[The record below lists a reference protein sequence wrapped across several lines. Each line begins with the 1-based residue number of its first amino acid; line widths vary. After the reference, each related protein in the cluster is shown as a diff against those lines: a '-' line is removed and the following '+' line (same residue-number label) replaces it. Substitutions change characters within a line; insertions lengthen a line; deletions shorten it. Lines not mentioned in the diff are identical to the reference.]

1 MNINLNFLKVKS
13 SVPNFSV
20 VNNSI
25 KKQINT
31 TSSSKNN
38 KNHDR
43 ISISPQS
50 KMMSIIENL
59 SKQKEN
65 IIESRNKL
73 VTTTI
78 ENGGDIKNIKDQL
91 KLYAKQLQDIDKQ
104 IADIKSQQ
112 TKSVFDKNK
121 KEKTDTN
128 KIDNDTKTDAELE
141 IEELSALANISDNV
155 KYSRKISS
163 IKDNSEGEIRIK
175 KSELNLEQLRIDN
188 LESKHLLSQKQIVVD
203 GAVKNLEP
211 VNVKDLVDN
220 IQNIISQK
228 QEALSQSQEK
238 VNILNSIEIKQITNS
253 IEKLNNNN
261 NVNDKS
267 NKDEY
272 NEKSNEYTNE
282 YIK

>member
-1 MNINLNFLKVKS
+1 MNIGFNFFKVQS
-13 SVPNFSV
+13 AAPNFNA

-38 KNHDR
+38 KSHDR

-50 KMMSIIENL
+50 KMMNIIENL

-104 IADIKSQQ
+104 IADIKAQQ

-121 KEKTDTN
+121 KEDKTTH
-128 KIDNDTKTDAELE
+128 KIDNEHKTDAELE
-141 IEELSALANISDNV
+141 IEELSTIANISDNV
-155 KYSRKISS
+155 KYSKKVSS
-163 IKDNSEGEIRIK
+163 IKDNAEGEIRVK
-175 KSELNLEQLRIDN
+175 KTELNLEQLRIDD
-188 LESKHLLSQKQIVVD
+188 LESKHLLSKKQIVVD
-203 GAVKNLEP
+203 GVVKNLEP
-211 VNVKDLVDN
+211 INVKDLVDN

-261 NVNDKS
+261 ERDIS
-267 NKDEY
+267 NK
-272 NEKSNEYTNE
+272 NEYTEQLNE
-282 YIK
+282 YIDEYTK

>member
-1 MNINLNFLKVKS
+1 MNIGFNFFKVQS
-13 SVPNFSV
+13 AAPNFNA

-38 KNHDR
+38 KSHDR

-50 KMMSIIENL
+50 KMMNIIENL

-104 IADIKSQQ
+104 IADIKAQQ

-121 KEKTDTN
+121 KEDKTTH
-128 KIDNDTKTDAELE
+128 KIDNEHKTDAELE
-141 IEELSALANISDNV
+141 IEELSTIANISDNV
-155 KYSRKISS
+155 KYSKKASS
-163 IKDNSEGEIRIK
+163 IKDNAEGEIRVK
-175 KSELNLEQLRIDN
+175 KTELNLEQLRIDD
-188 LESKHLLSQKQIVVD
+188 LESKHLLSKKQIVVD
-203 GAVKNLEP
+203 GVVKNLEP
-211 VNVKDLVDN
+211 INVKDLVDN

-261 NVNDKS
+261 ERDIS
-267 NKDEY
+267 NK
-272 NEKSNEYTNE
+272 NEYTEQLNE
-282 YIK
+282 YIDEYTK